1 MFLGRRRIS
10 VPAHS
15 GTPCVVPAAS
25 TSRLHVSAHLR
36 EQKWAMLYPAV
47 EMFWMSVTPASYT
60 RVAVFLTTARLATM
74 APGRPRI
81 ISTSEAGTAQRVV
94 KGGLVETVS
103 HVEKLYR
110 DHMVM

>member
-1 MFLGRRRIS
+1 MFLGCWRIS

-15 GTPCVVPAAS
+15 GTPCVVPAVS

-36 EQKWAMLYPAV
+36 EQKWATLYPAV
-47 EMFWMSVTPASYT
+47 EMFWMSVTPASCT
-60 RVAVFLTTARLATM
+60 RVATFLTTARLATM

-81 ISTSEAGTAQRVV
+81 ISTSSADTAQHVV
-94 KGGLVETVS
+94 KDGLVETVS

-110 DHMVM
+110 DPRVM